1 MIPSADP
8 QVGCMMMSVMQQS
21 RGATTPNS
29 TSSQQS
35 QLQLPQTR
43 SSSIRA
49 SELSTKGGE
58 EETAKVKLRSDS
70 VSTINGQCLAWVP
83 LISLLLLSRTQQES
97 NPWEKA
103 EHSIPHAVRTLFR
116 VRTFGPAFLPV
127 VDSILGGATN

>member
-70 VSTINGQCLAWVP
+70 VSTINGQYVFCLGAPHLTFAAVENTTREQSMGESGTFQSTRREN
-83 LISLLLLSRTQQES
+83 LIQS
-97 NPWEKA
+97 
-103 EHSIPHAVRTLFR
+103 
-116 VRTFGPAFLPV
+116 
-127 VDSILGGATN
+127 